1 MVEDVYTNIQS
12 KINGILSDPFTMM
25 RVVCQG
31 CLFSI
36 LLYIIPAEVLASFNN
51 VNKKIKGIQIGDLN
65 YLIRIQL
72 ILKLYQDASNSNIN
86 FSKSQAIWTGAYEMV

>member
-1 MVEDVYTNIQS
+1 MVEDAYTNIQS
-12 KINGILSDPFTMM
+12 KIKTNGSLSDLFTIT

-51 VNKKIKGIQIGDLN
+51 VNKKIKGIQIGDHET
-65 YLIRIQL
+65 
-72 ILKLYQDASNSNIN
+72 KMVN
-86 FSKSQAIWTGAYEMV
+86 FS